1 MGEIG
6 GDDIIYLAAYG
17 VSLEEIKET
26 YVPKIVKNISMAVE
40 VIRILITSFLK
51 AKMRKTLLYIIPVV
65 LFFPKVFSTSQFAQC

>member
-6 GDDIIYLAAYG
+6 GDDIIYLAASG

-40 VIRILITSFLK
+40 VIRILITS
-51 AKMRKTLLYIIPVV
+51 
-65 LFFPKVFSTSQFAQC
+65 